1 MKRPAALSAP
11 RGDCACAHP
20 AQKFLAATR
29 APFGTVAPRAALA
42 HLQAQSREYQQM
54 PTTIECLQIG
64 RGGAVASGASQTEA
78 CGHVQRAPQ
87 RQTMLTGG
95 ITPCENGW
103 PGGGGDGPAP
113 VCGVGTTSGGTFAPR
128 GCAPWPRSWAAVPP
142 APLVALLPTPRPPT
156 AGSPVAPQLTA
167 AYPEACAPTGA
178 LSPPP
183 FLEHTCRLKEATS
196 LT

>member
-1 MKRPAALSAP
+1 MIAHALTLRRSFLQQQELRLELLPRVRHWPTCKRNHGNVSRYRHLLNAD
-11 RGDCACAHP
+11 R
-20 AQKFLAATR
+20 TR
-29 APFGTVAPRAALA
+29 RCGSKWRVTSL
-42 HLQAQSREYQQM
+42 
-54 PTTIECLQIG
+54 PTQ
-64 RGGAVASGASQTEA
+64 A
-78 CGHVQRAPQ
+78 CGHVQCAPQ

-142 APLVALLPTPRPPT
+142 VPLVALLPTPRPPT